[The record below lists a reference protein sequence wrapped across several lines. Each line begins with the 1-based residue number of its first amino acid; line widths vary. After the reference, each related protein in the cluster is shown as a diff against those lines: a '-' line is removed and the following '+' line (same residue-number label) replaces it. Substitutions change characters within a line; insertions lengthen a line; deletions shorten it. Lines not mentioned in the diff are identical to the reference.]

1 MRQLANIKFSAIC
14 FKNQYQ
20 KKKKKKNQ
28 YHIIRKQTEI
38 ED

>member
-20 KKKKKKNQ
+20 KKKKKNQ